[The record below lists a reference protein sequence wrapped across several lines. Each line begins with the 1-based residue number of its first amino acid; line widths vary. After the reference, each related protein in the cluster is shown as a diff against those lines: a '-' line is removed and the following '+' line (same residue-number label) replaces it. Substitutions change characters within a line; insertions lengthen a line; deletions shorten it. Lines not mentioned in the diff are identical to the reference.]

1 MKPNIYISS
10 LAFIGKPVEEIIDI
24 CEENN
29 YNLEFSSGM
38 PYNENM
44 SKIYLDCLIKRQPH
58 NYFPDP
64 KKPFVLNLAS
74 ENEVIR
80 HLSIEH
86 CKNGL
91 KLAKKSESPFYAAH
105 AGFCIDPNP
114 EELGQKIAI
123 QYNFDKESNKKHFRN
138 SILEILEVAEDLD
151 MLFLIENNVLAP
163 FNYDGEINPL
173 LCCDFKDIAWLFN
186 TVKNK
191 NLGLLLDTA
200 HLKVSCNTLNL
211 NLKEEFSKIAPYIS
225 AFHHSDNDGMQDNN
239 QKLTK
244 NYWFLDFLKDY
255 ENYVHVIEV
264 KSLTQSEIENQIKI
278 IQNNGTSIYNN

>member
-1 MKPNIYISS
+1 MKPNIYLSS
-10 LAFIGKPVEEIIDI
+10 LAFLGKPVEEIINI
-24 CEENN
+24 CEKNN

-38 PYNENM
+38 PYKENM
-44 SKIYLDCLIKRQPH
+44 VEIYLNCSINRQPH

-64 KKPFVLNLAS
+64 IKPFVLNLAS

-80 HLSIEH
+80 NLAIEH

-123 QYNFDKESNKKHFRN
+123 QYNFDKESNKKHFIN
-138 SILEILEVAEDLD
+138 SISKILQFADDLEID
-151 MLFLIENNVLAP
+151 FLIENNVLAP
-163 FNYDGEINPL
+163 FNYNGENPL
-173 LCCDFKDIAWLFN
+173 LCCESSDIDWLF
-186 TVKNK
+186 KEIK
-191 NLGLLLDTA
+191 HDRFGLLLDTA
-200 HLKVSCNTLNL
+200 HLKVSCKTLSLDLL
-211 NLKEEFSKIAPYIS
+211 NEFNKIRPYIK
-225 AFHHSDNDGMQDNN
+225 AFHHSDNDGTKDNN

-244 NYWFLDFLKDY
+244 NYWFLDFLKDF

-264 KSLTQSEIENQIKI
+264 KSLTPSEIENQIKI
-278 IQNNGTSIYNN
+278 IQNNGTSRYNN